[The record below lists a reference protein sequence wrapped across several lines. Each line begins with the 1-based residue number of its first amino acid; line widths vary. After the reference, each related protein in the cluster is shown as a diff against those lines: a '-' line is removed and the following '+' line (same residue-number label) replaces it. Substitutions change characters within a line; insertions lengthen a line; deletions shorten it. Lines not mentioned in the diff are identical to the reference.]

1 MASKAELLNED
12 VEIIV
17 FAVGGINCG
26 LPISEVKEIIKTKN
40 ITLAK
45 GSAPYVTGV
54 INLRGAIVTIVDL
67 RIRLGLEVD
76 STQNAVYI
84 LLVRFK
90 DELIGLQVDRIE
102 DSIYAHHKDF
112 FPAPAN
118 LNNQSKDREFFRSAY
133 KRDKDLVAILNLE
146 NCLLESGS

>member
-1 MASKAELLNED
+1 MASKAELLDED

-17 FAVGGINCG
+17 FLVGGINCG
-26 LPISEVKEIIKTKN
+26 LPISEAKEIIKTKN
-40 ITLAK
+40 ITTAK
-45 GSAPYVTGV
+45 GSASYVTGV
-54 INLRGAIVTIVDL
+54 INVRGSIVTIVDL
-67 RIRLGLEVD
+67 RIRLGLEVNI
-76 STQNAVYI
+76 TQGAVYI

-102 DSIYAHHKDF
+102 DSIYAHRKDF

-118 LNNQSKDREFFRSAY
+118 LNSQDREFFKSAY

-146 NCLLESGS
+146 NCLL